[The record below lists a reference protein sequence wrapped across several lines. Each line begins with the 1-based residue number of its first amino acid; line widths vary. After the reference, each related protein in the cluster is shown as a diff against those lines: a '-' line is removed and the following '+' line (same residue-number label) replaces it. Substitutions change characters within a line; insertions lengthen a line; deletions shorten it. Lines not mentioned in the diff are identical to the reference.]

1 MERRGMLKGIGALAT
16 AGALGGRTMAQAETK
31 GDKNLNLAESYLTA
45 WQKKDLRGIG
55 EHLHPDVHFKAPMSE
70 TTGKEAFLVASERIF
85 PILQSLTVRYTFAS
99 GDRVVAIY
107 DFNCA
112 PPIGVCRTAELIT
125 FENGLISGLEL
136 FFDARPFA
144 QLAKS

>member
-1 MERRGMLKGIGALAT
+1 MERRDMMKGIGALAT
-16 AGALGGRTMAQAETK
+16 AGALGGTTMAQAETMSNR
-31 GDKNLNLAESYLTA
+31 NLTLAESYLAA
-45 WQKKDLRGIG
+45 WQKKDLEGIG
-55 EHLHPDVHFKAPMSE
+55 KHLHPDVHFKAPMSE
-70 TTGKEAFLVASERIF
+70 TTGKQAFLAASQRIF
-85 PILQSLTVRYTFAS
+85 PILLSLAVRYSFAS

-112 PPIGVCRTAELIT
+112 APIGVCRTAELIT
-125 FENGLISGLEL
+125 FQDGLISDVEL